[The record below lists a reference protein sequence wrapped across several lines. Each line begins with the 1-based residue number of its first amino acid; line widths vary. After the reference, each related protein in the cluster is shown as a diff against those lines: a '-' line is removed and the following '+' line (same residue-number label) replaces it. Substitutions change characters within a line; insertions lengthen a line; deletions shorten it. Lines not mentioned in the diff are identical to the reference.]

1 MPRRKRDNTI
11 RSHDLHKVE
20 RQAALLRIAIE
31 EAERSMIVFCPHT
44 EALFGLREAMR
55 RTINIVN
62 DRDPDYRPPHG
73 HALGLPRQVE

>member
-1 MPRRKRDNTI
+1 MPRRKRYDKI
-11 RSHDLHKVE
+11 QSYDLQKVE